1 MFRLP
6 FMGRQRPI
14 SPLPAPRRE
23 AVEPTVDRI
32 SPDIDKGWHA
42 LANLPFR
49 GKVVSTQV
57 GCGCLNGR
65 HSGIRQPSLQVE
77 GYLVMSDITR
87 RGFILADGTA
97 MNFR

>member
-57 GCGCLNGR
+57 GCGR
-65 HSGIRQPSLQVE
+65 RSMAEIAESRQPLLGNGGSRLTVPLSLL
-77 GYLVMSDITR
+77 GR
-87 RGFILADGTA
+87 ADEVIE
-97 MNFR
+97 